1 MKKIVLAFSATLF
14 LSSLSVCA
22 QEAPT
27 TCCSE
32 KKTEQAACAEK
43 TPAQKEACASKPAD
57 GKKACCADKAA
68 TTPAAS
74 CGEHGAAKPAA
85 SCCADKAAA
94 KPAEGCA
101 EHGAAKPAEGTKAC
115 CAEKATA
122 KPAEGCAEHGAA
134 KPAASCCADKAAAK
148 PAEGCA
154 EHGAAKPA
162 ASCGEHGAAKPA
174 ASCGEHGAAKK
185 ESCAHGEGQV
195 GKQCCGACQEGA
207 NQPKVVTSYRIQG
220 GQVHGGEAPM
230 HRMGEGT
237 EMTVDTIVSGD
248 STKVIVRVMKRANMA
263 EGPNLEL
270 RDGIYYLDGVELPAG
285 AFSGE
290 PHAFMFKGEGKG
302 GSDMVWNEAAP
313 GAGNAFF
320 MASNKGTLGVKL
332 EEQDARDAIKGAFV
346 VEVIPASTAAALG
359 LQANDIIVAVDGQS
373 VTSEQ
378 SMMDRMA
385 DKKTGDAIEVA
396 YRRDGKKKKASGF
409 LIPTSPAMGLPM
421 GGMMHGM
428 PGMHMGEASMENV
441 EITEE
446 VGENGEKRV
455 KVIVIKKDEN

>member
-14 LSSLSVCA
+14 LSSLSVYA

-27 TCCSE
+27 SCCSE

-43 TPAQKEACASKPAD
+43 TPAQKEACASKPAE
-57 GKKACCADKAA
+57 GA
-68 TTPAAS
+68 T
-74 CGEHGAAKPAA
+74 
-85 SCCADKAAA
+85 SCCANKAAA
-94 KPAEGCA
+94 K
-101 EHGAAKPAEGTKAC
+101 T
-115 CAEKATA
+115 
-122 KPAEGCAEHGAA
+122 AEGCAEHGAA

-154 EHGAAKPA
+154 EHGAAK
-162 ASCGEHGAAKPA
+162 
-174 ASCGEHGAAKK
+174 K

-207 NQPKVVTSYRIQG
+207 NQPKVVTGYRIQG
-220 GQVHGGEAPM
+220 GQVHSGEAPMHLM

-248 STKVIVRVMKRANMA
+248 STKVIVRVMKRASLA
-263 EGPNLEL
+263 EGQNLE
-270 RDGIYYLDGVELPAG
+270 DVMIHLDGMELPEG
-285 AFSGE
+285 ALSGE
-290 PHAFMFKGEGKG
+290 PHVFMFKGEGMG
-302 GSDMVWNEAAP
+302 GADMVWNEAAP

-332 EEQDARDAIKGAFV
+332 EKSDARDGIRGAFV

-385 DKKTGDAIEVA
+385 DKKTGDAIEVT

-428 PGMHMGEASMENV
+428 PGMHGEDVEIITGGVPVRFDDSSAQNV

>member
-1 MKKIVLAFSATLF
+1 MKKILYALLATLF
-14 LSSLSVCA
+14 LTSVSAYA
-22 QEAPT
+22 QEAPKS
-27 TCCSE
+27 CCSE

-43 TPAQKEACASKPAD
+43 TPAQKEACAPKPAE
-57 GKKACCADKAA
+57 GTKA
-68 TTPAAS
+68 
-74 CGEHGAAKPAA
+74 
-85 SCCADKAAA
+85 CCADKAAA
-94 KPAEGCA
+94 KPAEECA
-101 EHGAAKPAEGTKAC
+101 
-115 CAEKATA
+115 
-122 KPAEGCAEHGAA
+122 
-134 KPAASCCADKAAAK
+134 
-148 PAEGCA
+148 
-154 EHGAAKPA
+154 
-162 ASCGEHGAAKPA
+162 
-174 ASCGEHGAAKK
+174 EHGAAKK

-207 NQPKVVTSYRIQG
+207 NQPKVVTGYRIQG
-220 GQVHGGEAPM
+220 GQVHSGEAPMLRM

-248 STKVIVRVMKRANMA
+248 STKVIVRVMKRANLA
-263 EGPNLEL
+263 EGQNLE
-270 RDGIYYLDGVELPAG
+270 DVMIHLDGMELPEG
-285 AFSGE
+285 ALSGQ
-290 PHAFMFKGEGKG
+290 PHVFMFKGEGMG

-320 MASNKGTLGVKL
+320 TASNKGTLGVKL
-332 EEQDARDAIKGAFV
+332 EKRDDIKGAFV

-385 DKKTGDAIEVA
+385 DKKTGDAIEVT

-428 PGMHMGEASMENV
+428 PGMHGEDVEIITGGVPVRFDDSSGQNV

>member
-1 MKKIVLAFSATLF
+1 MKKILCALLATLF
-14 LSSLSVCA
+14 LTSVSAYA
-22 QEAPT
+22 QEAPKS
-27 TCCSE
+27 CCSE

-43 TPAQKEACASKPAD
+43 TPAQKEACASKPAE
-57 GKKACCADKAA
+57 GTKACCADKAA
-68 TTPAAS
+68 
-74 CGEHGAAKPAA
+74 
-85 SCCADKAAA
+85 D

-101 EHGAAKPAEGTKAC
+101 
-115 CAEKATA
+115 
-122 KPAEGCAEHGAA
+122 
-134 KPAASCCADKAAAK
+134 
-148 PAEGCA
+148 
-154 EHGAAKPA
+154 
-162 ASCGEHGAAKPA
+162 
-174 ASCGEHGAAKK
+174 EHGAAKK

-207 NQPKVVTSYRIQG
+207 NQPKVVTGYRIQG
-220 GQVHGGEAPM
+220 GQVHSGEAPMLRM

-248 STKVIVRVMKRANMA
+248 STKVIVRVMKRANLA
-263 EGPNLEL
+263 EGQNLE
-270 RDGIYYLDGVELPAG
+270 DVMIHLDGMELPEG
-285 AFSGE
+285 ALSGQ
-290 PHAFMFKGEGKG
+290 PHVFMFKGEGMG

-332 EEQDARDAIKGAFV
+332 EKRDDIKGAFV

-385 DKKTGDAIEVA
+385 DKKTGDAIEVT

-428 PGMHMGEASMENV
+428 PGMHGEDVEIITGGVPVRFDDSSAQNV

>member
-14 LSSLSVCA
+14 LSSLSVYA
-22 QEAPT
+22 QEAPKS
-27 TCCSE
+27 CCSE
-32 KKTEQAACAEK
+32 KKTEQVACAEK
-43 TPAQKEACASKPAD
+43 TPAQKEACASKPAE
-57 GKKACCADKAA
+57 GA
-68 TTPAAS
+68 T
-74 CGEHGAAKPAA
+74 
-85 SCCADKAAA
+85 SCCANNAAA
-94 KPAEGCA
+94 KTAEGCA
-101 EHGAAKPAEGTKAC
+101 
-115 CAEKATA
+115 
-122 KPAEGCAEHGAA
+122 
-134 KPAASCCADKAAAK
+134 
-148 PAEGCA
+148 
-154 EHGAAKPA
+154 
-162 ASCGEHGAAKPA
+162 
-174 ASCGEHGAAKK
+174 EHGAAKK

-207 NQPKVVTSYRIQG
+207 NQPKVVTGYRIQG
-220 GQVHGGEAPM
+220 GQVHSGEAPMLRM

-248 STKVIVRVMKRANMA
+248 STKVIVRVMKRANLA
-263 EGPNLEL
+263 EGQNLE
-270 RDGIYYLDGVELPAG
+270 DVMIHLDGMELPEG
-285 AFSGE
+285 VLSGE
-290 PHAFMFKGEGKG
+290 PHVFMFKGEGMD
-302 GSDMVWNEAAP
+302 GSDLVWNEAIP

-320 MASNKGTLGVKL
+320 AASNKGTLGVKL
-332 EEQDARDAIKGAFV
+332 EESDARDAIKGAFV

-385 DKKTGDAIEVA
+385 DKKTGDAIEVT

-428 PGMHMGEASMENV
+428 PGMRGEDVEIITGGVPVRFDDSSSQNV

>member
-1 MKKIVLAFSATLF
+1 MKNIVLAFSATLF
-14 LSSLSVCA
+14 LSSLSVYA
-22 QEAPT
+22 QEAPKS
-27 TCCSE
+27 CCSE

-43 TPAQKEACASKPAD
+43 TPAQKEACASKPAE
-57 GKKACCADKAA
+57 GA
-68 TTPAAS
+68 T
-74 CGEHGAAKPAA
+74 
-85 SCCADKAAA
+85 SCCANKAAA
-94 KPAEGCA
+94 KTAEGCA
-101 EHGAAKPAEGTKAC
+101 
-115 CAEKATA
+115 
-122 KPAEGCAEHGAA
+122 
-134 KPAASCCADKAAAK
+134 
-148 PAEGCA
+148 
-154 EHGAAKPA
+154 
-162 ASCGEHGAAKPA
+162 
-174 ASCGEHGAAKK
+174 EHGAAKK

-207 NQPKVVTSYRIQG
+207 NQPKVVTGYRIQG
-220 GQVHGGEAPM
+220 GQVHSGEAPMLRM

-248 STKVIVRVMKRANMA
+248 STKVIVRVMKRANLA
-263 EGPNLEL
+263 EGQNLE
-270 RDGIYYLDGVELPAG
+270 DVMIHLDGMELPEG
-285 AFSGE
+285 ALSGE
-290 PHAFMFKGEGKG
+290 PHVFMFKAEGMG

-313 GAGNAFF
+313 GSGNAFF

-332 EEQDARDAIKGAFV
+332 EEQDARDDIKGAFV
-346 VEVIPASTAAALG
+346 VEVIPVSTAAALG

-385 DKKTGDAIEVA
+385 DKKTGDAIEVT

-409 LIPTSPAMGLPM
+409 LIPTSPAMGLPV

-428 PGMHMGEASMENV
+428 PGMHGEDVEIITGGVPVRFDDSSAQNV

>member
-1 MKKIVLAFSATLF
+1 ML
-14 LSSLSVCA
+14 
-22 QEAPT
+22 
-27 TCCSE
+27 
-32 KKTEQAACAEK
+32 
-43 TPAQKEACASKPAD
+43 
-57 GKKACCADKAA
+57 
-68 TTPAAS
+68 
-74 CGEHGAAKPAA
+74 
-85 SCCADKAAA
+85 
-94 KPAEGCA
+94 
-101 EHGAAKPAEGTKAC
+101 
-115 CAEKATA
+115 
-122 KPAEGCAEHGAA
+122 
-134 KPAASCCADKAAAK
+134 
-148 PAEGCA
+148 
-154 EHGAAKPA
+154 
-162 ASCGEHGAAKPA
+162 
-174 ASCGEHGAAKK
+174 
-185 ESCAHGEGQV
+185 
-195 GKQCCGACQEGA
+195 
-207 NQPKVVTSYRIQG
+207 R
-220 GQVHGGEAPM
+220 M

-248 STKVIVRVMKRANMA
+248 STKVIVRVMKRANLA
-263 EGPNLEL
+263 EGQNLE
-270 RDGIYYLDGVELPAG
+270 DVMIHLDGMELPEG
-285 AFSGE
+285 ALSGE
-290 PHAFMFKGEGKG
+290 PHVFMFKGEGMG

-332 EEQDARDAIKGAFV
+332 EKRDDIKGAFV

-385 DKKTGDAIEVA
+385 DKKTGDAIEVT

-428 PGMHMGEASMENV
+428 PGMHGEDVEIITGGVPVRFDDSSAQNV

>member
-1 MKKIVLAFSATLF
+1 MNQFRTVLMAAIFSF
-14 LSSLSVCA
+14 SLNAIA
-22 QEAPT
+22 QEAPKS
-27 TCCSE
+27 CCSE
-32 KKTEQAACAEK
+32 KKTEQTACSEK
-43 TPAQKEACASKPAD
+43 TAEEKEACASKSAE
-57 GKKACCADKAA
+57 GNKACCAQRAA
-68 TTPAAS
+68 DTPS
-74 CGEHGAAKPAA
+74 Q
-85 SCCADKAAA
+85 
-94 KPAEGCA
+94 GC
-101 EHGAAKPAEGTKAC
+101 T
-115 CAEKATA
+115 
-122 KPAEGCAEHGAA
+122 
-134 KPAASCCADKAAAK
+134 
-148 PAEGCA
+148 
-154 EHGAAKPA
+154 
-162 ASCGEHGAAKPA
+162 
-174 ASCGEHGAAKK
+174 EHGAAKK

-207 NQPKVVTSYRIQG
+207 NQPQVVTMHRIHG
-220 GQVHGGEAPM
+220 GQVHLGEAPM
-230 HRMGEGT
+230 HRMRRMGEGT

-248 STKVIVRVMKRANMA
+248 STKVIVRVMKRANLT
-263 EGPNLEL
+263 EGQNLE
-270 RDGIYYLDGVELPAG
+270 DVMIHLDGVELPAG

-290 PHAFMFKGEGKG
+290 PHVFMFKGEGMG

-313 GAGNAFF
+313 GAGNTFF

-332 EEQDARDAIKGAFV
+332 EKSDARDGIRGAFV

-378 SMMDRMA
+378 GMMDRMA
-385 DKKTGDAIEVA
+385 DKKTGDAIQVT

-428 PGMHMGEASMENV
+428 PGMHGEDVEIITGGVPVRFDDSAAQNV

>member
-1 MKKIVLAFSATLF
+1 MKKILCTLLATLF
-14 LSSLSVCA
+14 LTSVSAYA
-22 QEAPT
+22 QEAPKS
-27 TCCSE
+27 CCSE
-32 KKTEQAACAEK
+32 KKTEQGACAEK
-43 TPAQKEACASKPAD
+43 TPAQKEACSSNPA
-57 GKKACCADKAA
+57 
-68 TTPAAS
+68 
-74 CGEHGAAKPAA
+74 EGAK

-101 EHGAAKPAEGTKAC
+101 
-115 CAEKATA
+115 
-122 KPAEGCAEHGAA
+122 
-134 KPAASCCADKAAAK
+134 
-148 PAEGCA
+148 
-154 EHGAAKPA
+154 
-162 ASCGEHGAAKPA
+162 
-174 ASCGEHGAAKK
+174 EHGAAKK

-207 NQPKVVTSYRIQG
+207 NKPKVVTGYRIQG
-220 GQVHGGEAPM
+220 GQVHSGEAPMLRM

-248 STKVIVRVMKRANMA
+248 STKVIVRVMKRANLA
-263 EGPNLEL
+263 EGQNLE
-270 RDGIYYLDGVELPAG
+270 DVMIHLDGVELPEG
-285 AFSGE
+285 ALSGE
-290 PHAFMFKGEGKG
+290 PHVFMFKGEGMG

-332 EEQDARDAIKGAFV
+332 EKRDDIKGAFV

-359 LQANDIIVAVDGQS
+359 LKSGDIIVAVDGNT
-373 VTSEQ
+373 VFSEE
-378 SMMDRMA
+378 SMMAEMA
-385 DKKTGDAIEVA
+385 PKFTGDAIEVT

-428 PGMHMGEASMENV
+428 PGMHGEDVEIITGGVPVRFDDSSGQNV

-455 KVIVIKKDEN
+455 KVIVIKKEEN

>member
-1 MKKIVLAFSATLF
+1 MKHFTTAVFTACLLTSMPL
-14 LSSLSVCA
+14 LA
-22 QEAPT
+22 QEAPKS
-27 TCCSE
+27 CCSE

-43 TPAQKEACASKPAD
+43 TPAQKEACASKPA
-57 GKKACCADKAA
+57 
-68 TTPAAS
+68 
-74 CGEHGAAKPAA
+74 
-85 SCCADKAAA
+85 
-94 KPAEGCA
+94 
-101 EHGAAKPAEGTKAC
+101 EGTKA
-115 CAEKATA
+115 
-122 KPAEGCAEHGAA
+122 
-134 KPAASCCADKAAAK
+134 CCADKAAAK

-162 ASCGEHGAAKPA
+162 ASCGEHGAAQ
-174 ASCGEHGAAKK
+174 K

-207 NQPKVVTSYRIQG
+207 NQPKVVTGYRIQG
-220 GQVHGGEAPM
+220 GQVHGGEAPMHRM

-248 STKVIVRVMKRANMA
+248 STKVIVRVMKRANLA
-263 EGPNLEL
+263 EGQNLE
-270 RDGIYYLDGVELPAG
+270 DVMIHLDGMELPEG
-285 AFSGE
+285 ALSGQ
-290 PHAFMFKGEGKG
+290 PHVFMFKGEGMG

-332 EEQDARDAIKGAFV
+332 EKRDDIKGAFV

-385 DKKTGDAIEVA
+385 DKKTGDAIEVT

-409 LIPTSPAMGLPM
+409 LIPTSPAMSLPI

-428 PGMHMGEASMENV
+428 PGMHGEDVEIITGGVPVRFDDSSAQNV

>member
-14 LSSLSVCA
+14 LSSLSVYA
-22 QEAPT
+22 QEAPKS
-27 TCCSE
+27 CCSE
-32 KKTEQAACAEK
+32 KKTEQVACAEK
-43 TPAQKEACASKPAD
+43 TPAQKEACASKPAE
-57 GKKACCADKAA
+57 GA
-68 TTPAAS
+68 T
-74 CGEHGAAKPAA
+74 

-101 EHGAAKPAEGTKAC
+101 
-115 CAEKATA
+115 
-122 KPAEGCAEHGAA
+122 
-134 KPAASCCADKAAAK
+134 
-148 PAEGCA
+148 
-154 EHGAAKPA
+154 
-162 ASCGEHGAAKPA
+162 
-174 ASCGEHGAAKK
+174 EHGAAKK

-195 GKQCCGACQEGA
+195 GKQCCGACQDGA
-207 NQPKVVTSYRIQG
+207 KKPKVVTGYRIQG
-220 GQVHGGEAPM
+220 GQVHSGEASMQRM
-230 HRMGEGT
+230 HHMGEGT

-248 STKVIVRVMKRANMA
+248 STKVIVRVMKRASLA
-263 EGPNLEL
+263 EGQNLE
-270 RDGIYYLDGVELPAG
+270 DVMIHLDGMELPEG
-285 AFSGE
+285 ALSGE
-290 PHAFMFKGEGKG
+290 PHVFMFKGEGMG
-302 GSDMVWNEAAP
+302 GADMVWNEAAP

-332 EEQDARDAIKGAFV
+332 EKSDARDGIRGAFV

-385 DKKTGDAIEVA
+385 DKKTGDAIEVT

-421 GGMMHGM
+421 GGIMHGM
-428 PGMHMGEASMENV
+428 PGMRGEDVEIITGGVPVRFDDSSAQNV

>member
-1 MKKIVLAFSATLF
+1 MKKILCALLATLF
-14 LSSLSVCA
+14 LTSVSAYA
-22 QEAPT
+22 QEAPKS
-27 TCCSE
+27 CCSE
-32 KKTEQAACAEK
+32 KKTEQVACAEK
-43 TPAQKEACASKPAD
+43 TPAQKEACASKPAE
-57 GKKACCADKAA
+57 GTKA
-68 TTPAAS
+68 
-74 CGEHGAAKPAA
+74 
-85 SCCADKAAA
+85 CCADKAAA
-94 KPAEGCA
+94 KPAEECA
-101 EHGAAKPAEGTKAC
+101 
-115 CAEKATA
+115 
-122 KPAEGCAEHGAA
+122 
-134 KPAASCCADKAAAK
+134 
-148 PAEGCA
+148 
-154 EHGAAKPA
+154 
-162 ASCGEHGAAKPA
+162 
-174 ASCGEHGAAKK
+174 EHGAAKK

-207 NQPKVVTSYRIQG
+207 NQPKVVTGYRIQG
-220 GQVHGGEAPM
+220 GQVHSGEAPMLRM

-248 STKVIVRVMKRANMA
+248 STKVIVRVMKRANLA
-263 EGPNLEL
+263 EGQNLE
-270 RDGIYYLDGVELPAG
+270 DVMIHLDGMELPEG
-285 AFSGE
+285 ALSGQ
-290 PHAFMFKGEGKG
+290 PHVFMFKGEGMG

-332 EEQDARDAIKGAFV
+332 EKRDDIKGAFV

-359 LQANDIIVAVDGQS
+359 LKSGDIIVAVDGNT
-373 VTSEQ
+373 VFSEE
-378 SMMDRMA
+378 SMMAEMA
-385 DKKTGDAIEVA
+385 PKFTGDAIEVT

-428 PGMHMGEASMENV
+428 PGMHGEDVEIITGGVPVRFDDSSAQNV

>member
-1 MKKIVLAFSATLF
+1 MKKSVVALFAVVF
-14 LSSLSVCA
+14 LSSISAFA

-27 TCCSE
+27 SCCSD

-43 TPAQKEACASKPAD
+43 SPAQKEACASKPA
-57 GKKACCADKAA
+57 
-68 TTPAAS
+68 
-74 CGEHGAAKPAA
+74 EGAK

-101 EHGAAKPAEGTKAC
+101 EHGSAKPA
-115 CAEKATA
+115 TA
-122 KPAEGCAEHGAA
+122 
-134 KPAASCCADKAAAK
+134 
-148 PAEGCA
+148 
-154 EHGAAKPA
+154 
-162 ASCGEHGAAKPA
+162 CGEHGA
-174 ASCGEHGAAKK
+174 EKK
-185 ESCAHGEGQV
+185 ASCAHGEGQV

-207 NQPKVVTSYRIQG
+207 NKPQMVTGHRIQG
-220 GQVHGGEAPM
+220 GQVHLGEAPMHRM

-263 EGPNLEL
+263 EGQNLEDVMIHL
-270 RDGIYYLDGVELPAG
+270 EGVELPEG
-285 AFSGE
+285 ALSGE
-290 PHAFMFKGEGKG
+290 SHVFMFKGEGMG
-302 GSDMVWNEAAP
+302 GSDMVWNEAIP
-313 GAGNAFF
+313 GAGNTFF
-320 MASNKGTLGVKL
+320 NASNKGTLGVKL
-332 EEQDARDAIKGAFV
+332 EKRDDIKGALV

-359 LQANDIIVAVDGQS
+359 LKSGDIIVAVDGNT
-373 VTSEQ
+373 VFSEE
-378 SMMDRMA
+378 SMMAEMA
-385 DKKTGDAIEVA
+385 PKFTGDAIEVT

-409 LIPTSPAMGLPM
+409 LIPTSPMMGLPM

-428 PGMHMGEASMENV
+428 PGMLGEDVEIITGGVPVRFDDSSAQNV

>member
-1 MKKIVLAFSATLF
+1 MNQYRTVLMAAIFSF
-14 LSSLSVCA
+14 SLSAIA
-22 QEAPT
+22 QEAPKS
-27 TCCSE
+27 CCSE
-32 KKTEQAACAEK
+32 KKTKQTSCSEK
-43 TPAQKEACASKPAD
+43 TAVEKEACA
-57 GKKACCADKAA
+57 
-68 TTPAAS
+68 
-74 CGEHGAAKPAA
+74 AKPAEDTKE
-85 SCCADKAAA
+85 CCADKAAA

-101 EHGAAKPAEGTKAC
+101 
-115 CAEKATA
+115 
-122 KPAEGCAEHGAA
+122 
-134 KPAASCCADKAAAK
+134 
-148 PAEGCA
+148 
-154 EHGAAKPA
+154 
-162 ASCGEHGAAKPA
+162 
-174 ASCGEHGAAKK
+174 EHGAAKK

-207 NQPKVVTSYRIQG
+207 NQPQVVTMHRIQG
-220 GQVHGGEAPM
+220 GQVHLGEAPM
-230 HRMGEGT
+230 HSMQRMGEGT

-248 STKVIVRVMKRANMA
+248 STKVIVRVMKRANLA

-290 PHAFMFKGEGKG
+290 PHAFMFKGEGMG

-332 EEQDARDAIKGAFV
+332 EKRDDIKGAFV

-359 LQANDIIVAVDGQS
+359 LKSGDIIVAVDGNT
-373 VTSEQ
+373 VFSEQ

-385 DKKTGDAIEVA
+385 DKKTGDAIEVT
-396 YRRDGKKKKASGF
+396 YRRDGKKKKSSGF

-428 PGMHMGEASMENV
+428 PGMHGEDVEIITGGVPVFFGDSSAQNV

>member
-1 MKKIVLAFSATLF
+1 MKKILCALLATLF
-14 LSSLSVCA
+14 LTSVSAYA
-22 QEAPT
+22 QEAPKS
-27 TCCSE
+27 CCSE

-43 TPAQKEACASKPAD
+43 TPAQKEACASKPAE
-57 GKKACCADKAA
+57 GTKA
-68 TTPAAS
+68 
-74 CGEHGAAKPAA
+74 
-85 SCCADKAAA
+85 CCADKAAA

-101 EHGAAKPAEGTKAC
+101 EHDAAKR
-115 CAEKATA
+115 
-122 KPAEGCAEHGAA
+122 
-134 KPAASCCADKAAAK
+134 
-148 PAEGCA
+148 
-154 EHGAAKPA
+154 
-162 ASCGEHGAAKPA
+162 
-174 ASCGEHGAAKK
+174 
-185 ESCAHGEGQV
+185 ESCAHGEGHV
-195 GKQCCGACQEGA
+195 GKQCCGACQKGA
-207 NQPKVVTSYRIQG
+207 NQPKVVTGYRIQG
-220 GQVHGGEAPM
+220 GQVHSGEAPMLRM

-248 STKVIVRVMKRANMA
+248 STKVIVRVMKRANLA
-263 EGPNLEL
+263 EGQNLE
-270 RDGIYYLDGVELPAG
+270 DVMIHLDGMELPEG
-285 AFSGE
+285 ALSGQ
-290 PHAFMFKGEGKG
+290 PHVFMFKGEGMG

-332 EEQDARDAIKGAFV
+332 EKRDDIKGAFV

-385 DKKTGDAIEVA
+385 DKKTGDAIEVT

-428 PGMHMGEASMENV
+428 PGMHGEDVEIITGAVPVRFDDSSAQNV

>member
-1 MKKIVLAFSATLF
+1 MKKILCALLATLF
-14 LSSLSVCA
+14 LTSVSAYA
-22 QEAPT
+22 QEAPKS
-27 TCCSE
+27 CCSE

-43 TPAQKEACASKPAD
+43 TPAQKEACASKPAE
-57 GKKACCADKAA
+57 GTKA
-68 TTPAAS
+68 
-74 CGEHGAAKPAA
+74 
-85 SCCADKAAA
+85 CCADKAAA

-101 EHGAAKPAEGTKAC
+101 EHDAAKR
-115 CAEKATA
+115 
-122 KPAEGCAEHGAA
+122 
-134 KPAASCCADKAAAK
+134 
-148 PAEGCA
+148 
-154 EHGAAKPA
+154 
-162 ASCGEHGAAKPA
+162 
-174 ASCGEHGAAKK
+174 
-185 ESCAHGEGQV
+185 ESCAHGEGHV

-207 NQPKVVTSYRIQG
+207 NQPKVVTGYRIQG
-220 GQVHGGEAPM
+220 GQVHSGEAPMLRM

-248 STKVIVRVMKRANMA
+248 STKVIVRVMKRANLA
-263 EGPNLEL
+263 EGQNLE
-270 RDGIYYLDGVELPAG
+270 DVMIHLDGMELPEG
-285 AFSGE
+285 ALSGE
-290 PHAFMFKGEGKG
+290 PHVFMFKGEGMG

-332 EEQDARDAIKGAFV
+332 EKRDDIKGAFV

-359 LQANDIIVAVDGQS
+359 LKSGDIIVAVDGNT
-373 VTSEQ
+373 VFSEE
-378 SMMDRMA
+378 SMMAEMA
-385 DKKTGDAIEVA
+385 PKFTGDAIEVT

-428 PGMHMGEASMENV
+428 PGMHGEDVEIITGGVPVRFDDSSGQNV

-455 KVIVIKKDEN
+455 KVIVIKKEEN

>member
-1 MKKIVLAFSATLF
+1 MKHFTTAVFTACLLTSMPL
-14 LSSLSVCA
+14 LA
-22 QEAPT
+22 QEAPKS
-27 TCCSE
+27 CCSE

-43 TPAQKEACASKPAD
+43 TPAQKEACASKPA
-57 GKKACCADKAA
+57 
-68 TTPAAS
+68 
-74 CGEHGAAKPAA
+74 
-85 SCCADKAAA
+85 
-94 KPAEGCA
+94 
-101 EHGAAKPAEGTKAC
+101 EGTKA
-115 CAEKATA
+115 
-122 KPAEGCAEHGAA
+122 
-134 KPAASCCADKAAAK
+134 CCADKAAAK

-162 ASCGEHGAAKPA
+162 ASCGEHGAAQ
-174 ASCGEHGAAKK
+174 K

-207 NQPKVVTSYRIQG
+207 NQPKVVTGYRIQG
-220 GQVHGGEAPM
+220 GQVHGGEAPMHRM

-248 STKVIVRVMKRANMA
+248 STKVIVRVIKRANLA
-263 EGPNLEL
+263 EGQNLE
-270 RDGIYYLDGVELPAG
+270 DVMIHLDGMELPEG
-285 AFSGE
+285 ALSGQ
-290 PHAFMFKGEGKG
+290 PHVFMFKGEGMG

-332 EEQDARDAIKGAFV
+332 EKRDDIKGAFV

-385 DKKTGDAIEVA
+385 DKKTGDAIEVT

-409 LIPTSPAMGLPM
+409 LIPTSPAMSLPI

-428 PGMHMGEASMENV
+428 PGMHGEDVEIITGGVPVRFDDSSAQNV